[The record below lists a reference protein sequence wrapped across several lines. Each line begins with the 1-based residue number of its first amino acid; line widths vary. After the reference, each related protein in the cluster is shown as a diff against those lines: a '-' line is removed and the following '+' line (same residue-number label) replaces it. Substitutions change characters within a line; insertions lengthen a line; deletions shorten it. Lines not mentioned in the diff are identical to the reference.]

1 MKKDTE
7 MIIVKKTRDSNIELL
22 RIVAMMMIIMHHLVY
37 HTGVYKII
45 GEKHFIISIMLS
57 GGKIAVV
64 VYILIMGYYSKKSR
78 FNIVRPINII
88 IKVIIYSI
96 IFMCIFNFENIKN
109 FSLKEFMQYWFINV
123 WLLLFMIEPIIK
135 ICENKLPKTIK
146 RIIFVWMTILFILP
160 NVHLNDIQSF
170 IYFYLC
176 GRHFLH
182 KIVEEFDNQKL
193 NILILII
200 LYVFI
205 VAKRMELAQNSIT
218 TGVTAITLFTIFAN
232 IKIKSKIINNVAKHT
247 LGVYLIHDNKYVEDN
262 IIVNGLNIQ
271 KMYYTNYFYI
281 YTLGIGVAIF
291 VVCSIIDFIISKIIA
306 KIILENRYVRE
317 SFEEINKFVNKF
329 LLKSATKN
337 NYI

>member
-1 MKKDTE
+1 
-7 MIIVKKTRDSNIELL
+7 
-22 RIVAMMMIIMHHLVY
+22 
-37 HTGVYKII
+37 
-45 GEKHFIISIMLS
+45 
-57 GGKIAVV
+57 
-64 VYILIMGYYSKKSR
+64 
-78 FNIVRPINII
+78 
-88 IKVIIYSI
+88 
-96 IFMCIFNFENIKN
+96 
-109 FSLKEFMQYWFINV
+109 
-123 WLLLFMIEPIIK
+123 
-135 ICENKLPKTIK
+135 
-146 RIIFVWMTILFILP
+146 MTILFILP

-291 VVCSIIDFIISKIIA
+291 VVCTVIDFIISKIIA
-306 KIILENRYVRE
+306 KIILENRYVKE

-329 LLKSATKN
+329 MLKSATKN